1 MPSIALLAPVLI
13 PLATAGGV
21 ALCGVA
27 GWKVDRL
34 ILAVGSWAT
43 VIVLIA
49 LWAPVRSTQEVNLG
63 QMGLAPLELR
73 LDAVGFLFALLVAFP
88 AAVLLTMQ
96 PRDWQESTVAVL
108 GVAAAMLAVE
118 AGGIVLTALAGGA
131 AATLVVVQLD
141 IEDPRAPRPPWG
153 MLLAAWLALSW
164 VGAILQVR
172 GGTAAYTAVPVSL
185 LTVSVF
191 VLLAGAALMASG
203 LFPWRGWPSHV
214 WGRPALRA
222 AGMAVATLY
231 PLGFYLLVRAY
242 ELGDGRYPQ
251 FWLQAILAAI
261 GVVVAFGAA
270 ARAQGASTR
279 REYLGEVIPG
289 LGGFAL
295 MGISLGTPLGLVAG
309 LATLVVA
316 AVLAACLPLLP
327 DRAGTA
333 SLIAIVA
340 AAGLP
345 PGLAFGVRVLGL
357 EATFEAGNLLGLIG
371 IAGAATWI
379 VSIIAAARA
388 IGLPA
393 GRGHPV
399 GETAPGTAMGLA
411 AATVVAGPALGIL
424 LAALALPALGD
435 VMQVP
440 PGVPIAGGTSVVTV
454 STVLPALALFIPVL
468 LLGLL
473 AYIAAGPVQVHA
485 EARPVLFTLPGAQL
499 IGRVR
504 EQMRATAVPEQYRSL
519 VNLRALETA
528 ATQGGPLMWLAALV
542 ALAFAVLVRVTA

>member
-27 GWKVDRL
+27 KWKVDRL

-43 VIVLIA
+43 FLVLIA
-49 LWAPVRSTQEVNLG
+49 LWAPVRSTQDVNLG

-73 LDAVGFLFALLVAFP
+73 LDALGFLFALLVAFP

-141 IEDPRAPRPPWG
+141 IEDPRASRPPWG

-172 GGTAAYTAVPVSL
+172 GGTAAYTAVPVSA

-242 ELGDGRYPQ
+242 EIGDGRYPQ
-251 FWLQAILAAI
+251 FWLQAVLAAL

-270 ARAQGASTR
+270 ARAQGATTR

-345 PGLAFGVRVLGL
+345 PGLAFGVRVVGL

-399 GETAPGTAMGLA
+399 GETAPRTAMGLA
-411 AATVVAGPALGIL
+411 AATVVAGPALGLL

-454 STVLPALALFIPVL
+454 STVLPALALLIPVL
-468 LLGLL
+468 LLALL

-485 EARPVLFTLPGAQL
+485 EARPVLFILPGSQL
-499 IGRVR
+499 MGRLR
-504 EQMRATAVPEQYRSL
+504 EQIRGAAVPEQ
-519 VNLRALETA
+519 
-528 ATQGGPLMWLAALV
+528 
-542 ALAFAVLVRVTA
+542 